1 MRFLHSI
8 LVDQAHE
15 PLGDDILFQGLDQPS
30 GTTKPQE
37 CSLTLQTD
45 VRMADLLLIQPRSK
59 LFFSPVFSGRRSCM
73 LGSHDFEKVFAG

>member
-8 LVDQAHE
+8 FVDQAHE
-15 PLGDDILFQGLDQPS
+15 PLGDDILFSGL
-30 GTTKPQE
+30 TNHLERTKPQE

-45 VRMADLLLIQPRSK
+45 VRMADILIQPRSK

-73 LGSHDFEKVFAG
+73 LGLHNFEKVFAG